1 MTAKPLIQEAY
12 SCLPKIR
19 KIGIF
24 AFSGVEILDIGGP
37 MEVFTFANLFLQTQG
52 IVKEPAYVIEVLAE
66 QPGAVTTL
74 SGLQIIANHA
84 YQDASSDI
92 DTLIIPGGNIAAY
105 PFYKDAKLMAWTRTM
120 STRVRR
126 MVSICTGS
134 FALAESGLLNGLR
147 ATTHWDFCQQFILD
161 YPQVN
166 LEPDQIFVR
175 DGQVF
180 TSGGITSGID
190 LALALLEDDWGHEV
204 ALFVA
209 RYMVVFLKRPGGQSQ
224 FSNYLT
230 TEAATRPDLRN
241 LQSWI
246 MQNLTQDLRVEVLAE
261 RMCMSS
267 RNFARLFL
275 AETSVTPAKYVE
287 MARIDA
293 ARHYLETSTFS
304 IDEIAQKTGF
314 SEAERMR
321 RAFLRELGVNPK
333 NYRDRFNFHF
343 LNAEIDKKTTLNENI
358 QRGVTYQH
366 VEITQASVVLSD

>member
-1 MTAKPLIQEAY
+1 
-12 SCLPKIR
+12 
-19 KIGIF
+19 
-24 AFSGVEILDIGGP
+24 
-37 MEVFTFANLFLQTQG
+37 
-52 IVKEPAYVIEVLAE
+52 
-66 QPGAVTTL
+66 
-74 SGLQIIANHA
+74 
-84 YQDASSDI
+84 
-92 DTLIIPGGNIAAY
+92 
-105 PFYKDAKLMAWTRTM
+105 
-120 STRVRR
+120 

-275 AETSVTPAKYVE
+275 AETGVTPAKYVE
-287 MARIDA
+287 MARIGA

-333 NYRDRFNFHF
+333 NYRDRFNLHF
-343 LNAEIDKKTTLNENI
+343 SNSEADKKTTLNDNI
-358 QRGVTYQH
+358 QRGVAYQH
-366 VEITQASVVLSD
+366 IEITQASVVLSN